1 MRLTRWRDQSGLV
14 GKAAV
19 FWLLLVAVL
28 GVAAVDTVSIALT
41 TFKLSDV
48 ATEAASDAA
57 AAFRSQHDVAEA
69 CDVASASVEAQAP
82 ALNMGRNGCKVDP
95 PTGRVTITLKAVANT
110 VLAHRFGPTE
120 EYVEVLVSETN
131 GPSNV

>member
-28 GVAAVDTVSIALT
+28 GVAAVDTVSKI
-41 TFKLSDV
+41 
-48 ATEAASDAA
+48 
-57 AAFRSQHDVAEA
+57 
-69 CDVASASVEAQAP
+69 
-82 ALNMGRNGCKVDP
+82 GRNGCKVDP
-95 PTGRVTITLKAVANT
+95 PTGRVTITLKTVAST

-120 EYVEVLVSETN
+120 EYVDVLVSETN